1 MSPHLYRRTLH
12 TFFLQT
18 RCSAR
23 EDARIDVQT
32 DTRFGAVTLWAMRGY
47 GLTGARMKEIQAV
60 NAARRADIAS
70 GMGVEE
76 AMERWKI

>member
-1 MSPHLYRRTLH
+1 M
-12 TFFLQT
+12 
-18 RCSAR
+18 
-23 EDARIDVQT
+23 QT

-47 GLTGARMKEIQAV
+47 SLTGARMKEIQAV